1 MEVWQVALTAF
12 ALGLAVVLTKI
23 GLDLATK
30 AINKKQQEI
39 IDKGLKASNWL
50 KLATVLTQA
59 ARTAV
64 GYIEQT
70 AVKAYKEKAGEG
82 AKLTKEE
89 QEAAWKQAGMMM
101 LSSLPAD
108 ILSQIVDIWGTSE
121 EAQLAGLRAYIE
133 NEISERKNP

>member
-30 AINKKQQEI
+30 AINKKQQELI
-39 IDKGLKASNWL
+39 EQGLKASNWL
-50 KLATVLTQA
+50 NLADVLTEA

-64 GYIEQT
+64 GYIEMT
-70 AVKAYKEKAGEG
+70 AVKAYKEAAGAG
-82 AKLTKEE
+82 HKLTKEE
-89 QEAAWKQAGMMM
+89 QEAAWRQAGMMM
-101 LSSLPAD
+101 LSNLPAD
-108 ILSQIVDIWGTSE
+108 ILSRIADIWGTSE
-121 EAQLAGLRAYIE
+121 EAQLAGLRTYIE

>member
-1 MEVWQVALTAF
+1 MEIWQVALTAF

-30 AINKKQQEI
+30 AINKKQAELIEQ
-39 IDKGLKASNWL
+39 GLKASNWL
-50 KLATVLTQA
+50 KLAGVLTTA

-82 AKLTKEE
+82 AKLSKEE
-89 QEAAWKQAGMMM
+89 QEAAWRQAGMLM

-121 EAQLAGLRAYIE
+121 EAQLAGLRSYIE
-133 NEISERKNP
+133 AEIASKKE